1 MIGKEALISGQISYR
16 HICRFRAEK
25 FLCPHTEF
33 RSILEKEVVSMNI
46 VINEEIA
53 PEIARAIIAKATLR
67 GLSVNDYLRQLLGL
81 GGDPAQESPIA
92 DTTAAPRNE
101 GMLQALRESEERLKD
116 MPVRGSTEETL
127 RIIREGRAGAM
138 WGYEPTDTE

>member
-1 MIGKEALISGQISYR
+1 LPEIFDSGADIAALSPPIPR
-16 HICRFRAEK
+16 RK
-25 FLCPHTEF
+25 LLCPHMEF
-33 RSILEKEVVSMNI
+33 RSILKKEVDSMNI

-53 PEIARAIIAKATLR
+53 PEIARAIVAQATLR
-67 GLSVNDYLRQLLGL
+67 GLSINDYLRQLLGL
-81 GGDPAQESPIA
+81 GEGQAQGGPFA

>member
-1 MIGKEALISGQISYR
+1 
-16 HICRFRAEK
+16 
-25 FLCPHTEF
+25 
-33 RSILEKEVVSMNI
+33 MNI

-53 PEIARAIIAKATLR
+53 PEIARAIVAQATLR

-81 GGDPAQESPIA
+81 GEGPVQGGPFA

-138 WGYEPTDTE
+138 WGYEPTDTAVAPGLSS